1 MEGNG
6 KTINLKQWQIA
17 NYIYSMSHNDATTN
31 GKRKKIQYRAYGDY
45 RLFLGLFISTMKI
58 RTGGSFSRYRK

>member
-31 GKRKKIQYRAYGDY
+31 GKRKKIQYRAYGD
-45 RLFLGLFISTMKI
+45 L
-58 RTGGSFSRYRK
+58 